1 MKYRLVVT
9 LSAACGLAW
18 GAAALLRTGKSKEG
32 NVTASHPNAQPGF
45 IPSGLDQEIKRVEED
60 VDKIEQQAIAQW
72 RALSITSS
80 TRMDQMR
87 LLGNLLLF

>member
-1 MKYRLVVT
+1 MKYRVVVT
-9 LSAACGLAW
+9 LCAACGLAW
-18 GAAALLRTGKSKEG
+18 GTAALLRAGKSKEG
-32 NVTASHPNAQPGF
+32 NVTASNPNAQPGL